1 MSLELSPL
9 DPTTLSA
16 AAQRAL
22 GPGPGRMM
30 ASKGMLPLP
39 PADQVAV
46 LYQLSLDADI
56 SISGAARATANGLP
70 EKLLVGTLADTKL
83 DARVLHFF
91 AGMFAEKAA
100 VFDAIVLNPK
110 IADQTI
116 AVLAQK
122 GGAREVDQIAQN
134 EQALLRHPEII
145 AAMYMNRKARMS
157 TIDRVVEL
165 AVRNS
170 VKVPGIACWDEIARA
185 LMSDGPSSPEDDALV
200 AAATEDNTDDSALT
214 KGDGDAVISEEEA
227 AAALEAAAKAKVPI
241 EKASVPAKIR
251 MATLGN
257 GSVRGVLI
265 RDPLKIVAVA
275 TIKAPGVTDS
285 EAARY
290 AANASLAEEVIR
302 YISQKREWT
311 KLYGVKVSLCRNPK
325 TPIPEST
332 KLLPFLREK
341 DLTNISKSKGVP
353 SAVVAQA
360 RKLQMQR
367 RGGDKK

>member
-1 MSLELSPL
+1 MSLDLTPL
-9 DPTTLSA
+9 DVATLSA

-39 PADQVAV
+39 PLDQACV
-46 LYQLSLDADI
+46 LYQLSLDADA
-56 SISGAARATANGLP
+56 SIANAAKATANGMP

-83 DARVLHFF
+83 DPRVLHFF
-91 AGMFAEKAA
+91 ASMFADRPA

-110 IADQTI
+110 IADATI
-116 AVLAQK
+116 AVLAHK
-122 GGAREVDQIAQN
+122 GGPREVDQIAQN

-165 AVRNS
+165 AVRNA

-185 LMSDGPSSPEDDALV
+185 LMSGGEPNPDDDALV
-200 AAATEDNTDDSALT
+200 AAATEGADDDSAIT

-227 AAALEAAAKAKVPI
+227 AAALEKAKAKVPV

-257 GSVRGVLI
+257 GSVRAILI

-302 YISQKREWT
+302 YISSKREWT

-367 RGGDKK
+367 KGGDKK